1 MESLCRKI
9 GTFMFFGSSFRMN
22 FATATKNAP
31 KKGGAQKK
39 DVKPSKQK
47 LMKRQKIAASNQVSA
62 ARKNGHSDRS
72 VPYSRALFTVENKS
86 DELIKSEESLR
97 RELIAKSWSR
107 WNMLKLHKETEFE
120 VNYVRSRLRAMNELQ
135 AVSPVLAELASEIS
149 YKPAPITIKPAA
161 ETKPEKMA
169 FE

>member
-1 MESLCRKI
+1 
-9 GTFMFFGSSFRMN
+9 
-22 FATATKNAP
+22 
-31 KKGGAQKK
+31 
-39 DVKPSKQK
+39 
-47 LMKRQKIAASNQVSA
+47 
-62 ARKNGHSDRS
+62 
-72 VPYSRALFTVENKS
+72 
-86 DELIKSEESLR
+86 
-97 RELIAKSWSR
+97 
-107 WNMLKLHKETEFE
+107 MLKLHKETEFE